1 MAARIPSWFPT
12 SMATMFTDIKHD
24 TKFSSHVASST
35 SFYMQP
41 STPQRHQS
49 FTPPPTQLST
59 PQHNQSFTSP
69 PTKLSTPQRH
79 QSFTPPTTQ
88 SSTPQ
93 HNQSFIPPSTLPS
106 TPQRH
111 QPFKPRNRPGISN
124 LVLLCGLQQ
133 MRLQCVFNSS
143 RSRCVGKLL

>member
-49 FTPPPTQLST
+49 FTPP
-59 PQHNQSFTSP
+59 
-69 PTKLSTPQRH
+69 
-79 QSFTPPTTQ
+79 TTQ

-124 LVLLCGLQQ
+124 LDDVSMCVDCG
-133 MRLQCVFNSS
+133 RVTKYYCVDCNKCVCNVCSTAVDPDVWENYCEEGERRRVAQC
-143 RSRCVGKLL
+143 KD